1 MKRIK
6 SFAAFVCGIVLIIF
20 GAALLLW
27 RGLGIQGE
35 LRTLLSVEIIITGV
49 SVLLYSLSYEGT
61 NNDRKHP
68 PDERSADIRMRAKA
82 WSFDI
87 VTFLILVTPPLLELF
102 DVIDSQTHA
111 IVGVALYGIL
121 AISWLIKAALLIFY
135 ERNL

>member
-27 RGLGIQGE
+27 RGLGIQGA

-49 SVLLYSLSYEGT
+49 SVLLYS
-61 NNDRKHP
+61 
-68 PDERSADIRMRAKA
+68 
-82 WSFDI
+82 
-87 VTFLILVTPPLLELF
+87 
-102 DVIDSQTHA
+102 
-111 IVGVALYGIL
+111 IL

>member
-27 RGLGIQGE
+27 RTFGIQGA
-35 LRTLLSVEIIITGV
+35 LRTLLGVEIIITGV
-49 SVLLYSLSYEGT
+49 SALLYSLSYEGS

-68 PDERSADIRMRAKA
+68 PDERSDDIRMRAKA

-87 VTFLILVTPPLLELF
+87 VTRLMMIMLPILSFFL
-102 DVIDSQTHA
+102 DSQTGA
-111 IVGVALYGIL
+111 IVAVTAYGIL
-121 AISWLIKAALLIFY
+121 AVGMLLQAALLIFY
-135 ERNL
+135 ERNM

>member
-27 RGLGIQGE
+27 HTFGIQGA
-35 LRTLLSVEIIITGV
+35 LRTLLGVEIIITGV
-49 SVLLYSLSYEGT
+49 SVLLYSLSYEGS

-68 PDERSADIRMRAKA
+68 PDERSDDIRMRAKA

-87 VTFLILVTPPLLELF
+87 VTRLMMIMLPILSFFL
-102 DVIDSQTHA
+102 DSQTGA
-111 IVGVALYGIL
+111 IVAVTAYGIL
-121 AISWLIKAALLIFY
+121 AVGMLLQAALLIFY
-135 ERNL
+135 ERNM

>member
-27 RGLGIQGE
+27 RGLGIQGA

-49 SVLLYSLSYEGT
+49 SVLLYSLSYEGS

-68 PDERSADIRMRAKA
+68 PDERSDDIRMRAKA

-87 VTFLILVTPPLLELF
+87 VTWLMMIMLPILSFFL
-102 DVIDSQTHA
+102 DSQTGA
-111 IVGVALYGIL
+111 IVAVTAYGIL
-121 AISWLIKAALLIFY
+121 AVGMLLQAALLIFY
-135 ERNL
+135 ERNM

>member
-27 RGLGIQGE
+27 RGLGIQGA

-49 SVLLYSLSYEGT
+49 SVLLYSLSYEGS

-68 PDERSADIRMRAKA
+68 PDERSDDIRMRAKA

-87 VTFLILVTPPLLELF
+87 VTRLMMIMLPILSFFL
-102 DVIDSQTHA
+102 DSQTGA
-111 IVGVALYGIL
+111 IVAVTAYGIL
-121 AISWLIKAALLIFY
+121 AVGMLLQAALLIFY
-135 ERNL
+135 ERNM